1 MAAGSSPQAMG
12 LSALP
17 SIWPIRTARP
27 NLVTAPR
34 DPANGIPASGFRDY
48 HGFMF
53 ALLLVFATLAQSPA
67 LEPVNP
73 ANPVVVLET
82 TLGDIVIELRQDRA
96 PASVENF
103 LAYARAGFYDGTIF
117 HRVIRGFMIQGGSHT
132 PDLEAKVT
140 RAPIRNEA
148 ANGLRNLRGTVAMA
162 RSSAVRSA
170 TSGFFIN
177 VEDNSQLNHK
187 GMMPADYGYAVFGR
201 VLAGMDVVDKIVAVP
216 VRRVGEHEA
225 VPVDAVVIK
234 RV

>member
-1 MAAGSSPQAMG
+1 MLAF
-12 LSALP
+12 L
-17 SIWPIRTARP
+17 
-27 NLVTAPR
+27 
-34 DPANGIPASGFRDY
+34 
-48 HGFMF
+48 F
-53 ALLLVFATLAQSPA
+53 ALAALAQTPAQAPA
-67 LEPVNP
+67 LEPANP

-82 TLGDIVIELRQDRA
+82 SLGDIVIELRQDRA

-103 LAYARAGFYDGTIF
+103 LAYAKTGFYDGTIF
-117 HRVIRGFMIQGGSHT
+117 HRVIRGFMIQGGSHL

-187 GMMPADYGYAVFGR
+187 GMMPGDYGYAVFGR
-201 VLAGMDVVDKIVAVP
+201 VLQGMDVVDKIVGVP
-216 VRRVGEHEA
+216 VRRVEEHEA
-225 VPVDAVVIK
+225 VPLDAVVIK
-234 RV
+234 RVRPR